1 MALLAIE
8 LTTTTHSLYSIII
21 YEVYRCL
28 LCAVY
33 AGDCVRIDR
42 LYVDSRTLG
51 PIPVQNRDRLLLVFR
66 LQYVRLTNLVL
77 LLLYGRKGLVKERLL
92 QVVSAGAIHRSPFR
106 GGYRDLDSSV
116 GVGRN

>member
-42 LYVDSRTLG
+42 LCVDSRTLG
-51 PIPVQNRDRLLLVFR
+51 PIPVHNRDRLLVFR

-106 GGYRDLDSSV
+106 GGYRDLDFSV